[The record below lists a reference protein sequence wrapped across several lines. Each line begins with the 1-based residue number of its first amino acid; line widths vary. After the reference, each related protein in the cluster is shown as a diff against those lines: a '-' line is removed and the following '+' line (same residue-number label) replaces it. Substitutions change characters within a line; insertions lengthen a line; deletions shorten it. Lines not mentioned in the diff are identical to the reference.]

1 VRAVLAAFIIVVASQ
16 ILASQILASQISSS
30 LSPVWSAD
38 RGRAEQSED
47 GQRHDRGA
55 EPAQRD
61 QP

>member
-1 VRAVLAAFIIVVASQ
+1 VLAAFVVVASQ
-16 ILASQILASQISSS
+16 ILAPQILASQVSAS